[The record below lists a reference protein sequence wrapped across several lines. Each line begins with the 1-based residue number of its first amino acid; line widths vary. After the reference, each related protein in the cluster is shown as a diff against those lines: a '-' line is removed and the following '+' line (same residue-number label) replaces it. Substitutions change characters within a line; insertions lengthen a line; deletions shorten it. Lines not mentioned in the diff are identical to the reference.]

1 MSTYVNSSKKPAEA
15 KQSEKKNDKT
25 PFTTIKKTEKKIPN
39 TKETKLLDDTSMNLF
54 KLSL

>member
-25 PFTTIKKTEKKIPN
+25 PFTTIKKQKRKYPIQKKQN
-39 TKETKLLDDTSMNLF
+39 
-54 KLSL
+54 SLMIRP